1 MRPARRFVRA
11 LRFGRRRRNDDCH
24 TAFPRTH
31 IERGRFRGRNPKDSI
46 SFLGFCGVGIG
57 GTFHDRETRE
67 SPKNIVMG
75 ETKTRHCPES
85 RNCDGRE
92 DSVKQLIVNADDFGI
107 TENVNRGIL
116 DTHRD
121 GIATSTTLL
130 ANGRTFEAAAA
141 ASKRFHRLG
150 IGVHLDLT
158 EGKPMADATKI
169 PTLVNRGGRLY
180 MAPACLWT
188 GIFTGQVSLS

>member
-1 MRPARRFVRA
+1 
-11 LRFGRRRRNDDCH
+11 
-24 TAFPRTH
+24 
-31 IERGRFRGRNPKDSI
+31 
-46 SFLGFCGVGIG
+46 
-57 GTFHDRETRE
+57 
-67 SPKNIVMG
+67 
-75 ETKTRHCPES
+75 
-85 RNCDGRE
+85 
-92 DSVKQLIVNADDFGI
+92 VKHLIVNADDFGI

-116 DTHRD
+116 DSHRD
-121 GIATSTTLL
+121 GIVTSTTLL

-188 GIFTGQVSLS
+188 GIFTGQVSLSDIEVELGAQVAKVFHAGIRPTHLDGHKHVHVLPRVSELAIGLAQVFRVPAVRCPAEQCAHGSDPVRIGKLSGFRHSNNS